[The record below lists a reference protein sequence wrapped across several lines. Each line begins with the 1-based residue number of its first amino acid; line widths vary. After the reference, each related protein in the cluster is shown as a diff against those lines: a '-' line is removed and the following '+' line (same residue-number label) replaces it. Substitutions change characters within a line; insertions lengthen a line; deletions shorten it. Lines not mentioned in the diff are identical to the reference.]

1 MFKIS
6 LLINENFG
14 KLTVILFPPK
24 EIIQLCIFSS
34 PKKKK
39 KKKRKRKGFLLKKK
53 KMDQIES
60 HSLTK
65 TNPTFQPVR

>member
-6 LLINENFG
+6 LVINENFG

-39 KKKRKRKGFLLKKK
+39 KEKEKERVSFFKK

>member
-6 LLINENFG
+6 LVINENFG
-14 KLTVILFPPK
+14 KLIVILFPPK

-39 KKKRKRKGFLLKKK
+39 EKKRKRKRKGFLL
-53 KMDQIES
+53 
-60 HSLTK
+60 
-65 TNPTFQPVR
+65 

>member
-6 LLINENFG
+6 LVINENFG

-34 PKKKK
+34 PKRKKK
-39 KKKRKRKGFLLKKK
+39 KEKEKERVSFFKKK
-53 KMDQIES
+53 WIKL
-60 HSLTK
+60 SLT
-65 TNPTFQPVR
+65 R

>member
-6 LLINENFG
+6 LVINENFG

-39 KKKRKRKGFLLKKK
+39 EKKK
-53 KMDQIES
+53 KKKKEKEKERVS
-60 HSLTK
+60 FFKKKKGS
-65 TNPTFQPVR
+65 N

>member
-6 LLINENFG
+6 LVINENFG

-39 KKKRKRKGFLLKKK
+39 KKKKKKGFPSLKK

>member
-6 LLINENFG
+6 LVINENFG

-39 KKKRKRKGFLLKKK
+39 KKEKEKERVSFFKKK
-53 KMDQIES
+53 NGS
-60 HSLTK
+60 
-65 TNPTFQPVR
+65 N

>member
-6 LLINENFG
+6 LVINENFG
-14 KLTVILFPPK
+14 KLIVILFPPK

-39 KKKRKRKGFLLKKK
+39 EKKMKKKKKGFPSLKKKRIKL
-53 KMDQIES
+53 
-60 HSLTK
+60 SLT
-65 TNPTFQPVR
+65 R